1 MLAEIMN
8 RTPTW
13 VFVLFFALVGLGYLQ
28 SRSRQTS
35 RVALWLLP
43 VGMGVFS
50 IYGTGSAFG
59 LSLHAV
65 LAWTAG
71 FGLMFLRGMFQRPS
85 SQASFEPASQRFV
98 IEGSW
103 VPLALM
109 MAIFFT
115 KYAVGVVLARQLPI
129 ANNASFVGLASLA
142 YGAFSGVFFAR
153 AWRVWRCQPDVR
165 YQMLA
170 IPLDRKSVILTV
182 LALLAM
188 LDLGRS
194 LNAHYGYDE
203 PAEGWRPDAIPPQA
217 HRSRS
222 GHSAIDPDRAWQAGP
237 RPSGLRC
244 GGRREWPAS
253 GSAHPVGS

>member
-153 AWRVWRCQPDVR
+153 AWRVWRCQPDVH

-170 IPLDRKSVILTV
+170 IPFSRRSVILTV

-194 LNAHYGYDE
+194 LNAH
-203 PAEGWRPDAIPPQA
+203 
-217 HRSRS
+217 
-222 GHSAIDPDRAWQAGP
+222 
-237 RPSGLRC
+237 
-244 GGRREWPAS
+244 
-253 GSAHPVGS
+253 